1 MSALFWTYR
10 GIRAMR
16 RSISLRRTCTG
27 KVYAST
33 LHYFMSVF
41 FGFERCESVPD
52 IERERQMYLFVLG
65 KNLLVWDLP
74 TPVSYST
81 MLLTLVDVC
90 IPAGGLR

>member
-1 MSALFWTYR
+1 
-10 GIRAMR
+10 
-16 RSISLRRTCTG
+16 
-27 KVYAST
+27 
-33 LHYFMSVF
+33 
-41 FGFERCESVPD
+41 
-52 IERERQMYLFVLG
+52 MYLFVLG

>member
-16 RSISLRRTCTG
+16 RSISLRSTCTG
-27 KVYAST
+27 KVYASAFAL
-33 LHYFMSVF
+33 LHERV
-41 FGFERCESVPD
+41 FGFERCESAPD

-81 MLLTLVDVC
+81 MLPTLVDVC